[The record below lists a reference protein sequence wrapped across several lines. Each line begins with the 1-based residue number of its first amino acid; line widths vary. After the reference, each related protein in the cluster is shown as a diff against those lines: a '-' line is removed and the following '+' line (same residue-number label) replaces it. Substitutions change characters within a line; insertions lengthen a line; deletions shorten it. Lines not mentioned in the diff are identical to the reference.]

1 MTEAIQAV
9 VFDIGGVLME
19 NIQEFYLPDLA
30 REHGLDGDQ
39 LLRIGYRHG
48 DAWGLGQA
56 SEKDY
61 WRGILADAGLAPG
74 LLPMLVARTEAYVRP
89 IAETWTVVEALD
101 PRLRRGILSNTT
113 REWIYRIRAAVPLD
127 ERFDP
132 IVLSCD
138 VGACKPGPA
147 IYGHLL
153 ARLDLPPAA
162 VLFVDD
168 RDENLLA
175 AAAAGIQGVL
185 FTGPASLRQEL
196 RRRGLLGG

>member
-30 REHGLDGDQ
+30 REHGLDGEQ

-56 SEKDY
+56 TEEDY

-74 LLPMLVARTEAYVRP
+74 LLPMLVARTAAYVKP
-89 IAETWTVVEALD
+89 IAETWSLVEALN

-113 REWIYRIRAAVPLD
+113 WEWIHRIRAAVPLD

-153 ARLDLPPAA
+153 GRLDLPPAA

-168 RDENLLA
+168 REENLTA
-175 AAAAGIQGVL
+175 AAAAGIEGVL

-196 RRRGLLGG
+196 QRRGLLMG

>member
-1 MTEAIQAV
+1 MAIQAV

-30 REHGLDGDQ
+30 EEHGLDGAELLQ
-39 LLRIGYRHG
+39 LGYRHG
-48 DAWGLGQA
+48 QAWGLGQA
-56 SEKDY
+56 SEEDY

-74 LLPMLVARTEAYVRP
+74 LLPVLVARTEGYVKP
-89 IAETWTVVEALD
+89 IPETWTLVEALD

-113 REWIYRIRAAVPLD
+113 WEWIRRIRAAAPVD

-138 VGACKPGPA
+138 VGACKPDPA
-147 IYGHLL
+147 IYRHLL
-153 ARLDLPPAA
+153 ERLELPPSA

-168 RDENLLA
+168 RDDNLSA
-175 AAAAGIQGVL
+175 AASAGIQGVL
-185 FTGPASLRQEL
+185 FTEPASLRREL
-196 RRRGLLGG
+196 QRRGLLVE

>member
-30 REHGLDGDQ
+30 REHGLDGEQ

-56 SEKDY
+56 TEEDY

-74 LLPMLVARTEAYVRP
+74 LLPTLVARTEAYVRP
-89 IAETWTVVEALD
+89 ITETWTVVEALD

-113 REWIYRIRAAVPLD
+113 WEWIHRIREAVPLD

-153 ARLDLPPAA
+153 GRLDLPPAA

-168 RDENLLA
+168 REENLTA
-175 AAAAGIQGVL
+175 AAAAGIEGVL

-196 RRRGLLGG
+196 QRRGLLMG

>member
-1 MTEAIQAV
+1 MAEAIQAV

-56 SEKDY
+56 SEEDY
-61 WRGILADAGLAPG
+61 WRGILADAGLPPD
-74 LLPMLVARTEAYVRP
+74 LLPALVARTETYVKP

-101 PRLRRGILSNTT
+101 ARLRRGILSNTT
-113 REWIYRIRAAVPLD
+113 WEWIRRIRAVVPLD
-127 ERFDP
+127 DQFDP

-147 IYGHLL
+147 IYEHLL

-168 RDENLLA
+168 REENLST
-175 AAAAGIQGVL
+175 AAAAGLEGVL
-185 FTGPASLRQEL
+185 FTGPASLRLEL
-196 RRRGLLGG
+196 RRRGLLAA